1 MNKII
6 GIIIALLLIAGGVY
20 FFVSGPADDSE
31 EHVENDT
38 GETEEPAGEESS
50 EETTEPDTE
59 KTAEESSSEEETVDE
74 STEEDTHE
82 KTEAETE
89 EAPSEEDS
97 TEPGAGENTSG
108 NNYTAAEQC
117 IMSEL
122 TECEG
127 VPTADRFQ
135 AYKDLVRDGTLPQ
148 APGSGCLPCAVK
160 YSFEVKYGESRD
172 IEAELSEGPQ
182 DDQTYTDSPE
192 ALITTYLFSLPEY
205 YNGANERTLDYML
218 PGSDGYN
225 QLVDNKASGIFRDH
239 MTYSVFIEEVETVSD
254 GRYNVFAS
262 REYSHENSGGVHDA
276 YVKYEVVE
284 RDGQYYINSYD
295 ELSNVPVE

>member
-38 GETEEPAGEESS
+38 DETEEPAEEESS
-50 EETTEPDTE
+50 EETTEPDTGDP
-59 KTAEESSSEEETVDE
+59 AEEASSEED
-74 STEEDTHE
+74 TEEDTHE
-82 KTEAETE
+82 KTEEETE
-89 EAPSEEDS
+89 EEPSEEDS
-97 TEPGAGENTSG
+97 TESGAGENTSG

-127 VPTADRFQ
+127 VATADRFQ
-135 AYKDLVRDGTLPQ
+135 AYKDLVADSTLPQ

-172 IEAELSEGPQ
+172 IEAEPAEEPQ
-182 DDQTYTDSPE
+182 DDQTYT
-192 ALITTYLFSLPEY
+192 
-205 YNGANERTLDYML
+205 
-218 PGSDGYN
+218 
-225 QLVDNKASGIFRDH
+225 
-239 MTYSVFIEEVETVSD
+239 
-254 GRYNVFAS
+254 
-262 REYSHENSGGVHDA
+262 
-276 YVKYEVVE
+276 
-284 RDGQYYINSYD
+284 
-295 ELSNVPVE
+295 

>member
-6 GIIIALLLIAGGVY
+6 GIFIALLLIAGGVY
-20 FFVSGPADDSE
+20 FFVAGPADDSE

-50 EETTEPDTE
+50 EETTEPETA
-59 KTAEESSSEEETVDE
+59 KTAEEASS
-74 STEEDTHE
+74 EEDTHE
-82 KTEAETE
+82 RTEEETE
-89 EAPSEEDS
+89 EEPSEEDS
-97 TEPGAGENTSG
+97 TEPGADRNTSG

-172 IEAELSEGPQ
+172 IEAETSEVPQ
-182 DDQTYTDSPE
+182 DGKTYTGSPE
-192 ALITTYLFSLPEY
+192 SLVTTYLFSLPEY
-205 YNGANERTLDYML
+205 YNGADERTLDYLL
-218 PGSDGYN
+218 PGSDAYS
-225 QLVDNKASGIFRDH
+225 QLVDNKASGNFRDH
-239 MTYSVFIEEVETVSD
+239 MTYSVFIDEVETVSD
-254 GRYNVFAS
+254 GRYNVYAY

-276 YVKYEVVE
+276 YVKYDVVE
-284 RDGQYYINSYD
+284 RDGHYYIQNYE
-295 ELSNVPVE
+295 ELSSTPVK

>member
-38 GETEEPAGEESS
+38 DETEEPAEEESS
-50 EETTEPDTE
+50 EETTEPDTGDP
-59 KTAEESSSEEETVDE
+59 AEEASSEED
-74 STEEDTHE
+74 TEEDTHE
-82 KTEAETE
+82 KTEEETE
-89 EAPSEEDS
+89 EEPSEEDS
-97 TEPGAGENTSG
+97 TESGAGENTSG

-127 VPTADRFQ
+127 VATADRFQ
-135 AYKDLVRDGTLPQ
+135 AYKDLVADSTLPQ

-172 IEAELSEGPQ
+172 IEAEPAEEPQ
-182 DDQTYTDSPE
+182 DDQTYTGSPE
-192 ALITTYLFSLPEY
+192 SLITTYLFSLPEY
-205 YNGANERTLDYML
+205 YNGANERTLDYLL
-218 PGSDGYN
+218 PGSDAYN
-225 QLVDNKASGIFRDH
+225 QLVDNKASGIFSDH
-239 MTYSVFIEEVETVSD
+239 MTYSVSIEEVETVSN
-254 GRYNVFAS
+254 GRYNVYAS
-262 REYSHENSGGVHDA
+262 REYSHENSGGVYEA
-276 YVKYEVVE
+276 YVTYEVVG
-284 RDGQYYINSYD
+284 RDGQYYISNYS
-295 ELSNVPVE
+295 ELDNVPVE

>member
-1 MNKII
+1 MSKAI

-20 FFVSGPADDSE
+20 FFVAGPADDSE

-50 EETTEPDTE
+50 EETTEPDTA
-59 KTAEESSSEEETVDE
+59 KTAEEASS
-74 STEEDTHE
+74 EEDTHE
-82 KTEAETE
+82 RTEEETE
-89 EAPSEEDS
+89 EEPSEEDS
-97 TEPGAGENTSG
+97 TEPGADRNTSG

-117 IMSEL
+117 IMSQL

-135 AYKDLVRDGTLPQ
+135 AYKDLARDGTLPQ

-172 IEAELSEGPQ
+172 IEAEPSEVPQ
-182 DDQTYTDSPE
+182 DGQTYTGSPE
-192 ALITTYLFSLPEY
+192 SLVTTYLFSLPEY
-205 YNGANERTLDYML
+205 YNGADERTLDYLL
-218 PGSDGYN
+218 PGSDAYS

-254 GRYNVFAS
+254 GRYNVYAY

-276 YVKYEVVE
+276 YVKYDVVE
-284 RDGQYYINSYD
+284 RDGHYYIQNYE
-295 ELSNVPVE
+295 ELSSTPVK